1 MGQVMSLVLS
11 LDLWLPRTVISVLG
25 KGFSEA
31 SFTCVFLYTTELYP
45 TVLRS
50 VVYHLQIYLCL
61 NIKWK
66 IEKGLVNILS
76 LLTLGRMDWAIA
88 HLLVVLAFLL
98 HLL

>member
-1 MGQVMSLVLS
+1 MAQVMSLVLS

-50 VVYHLQIYLCL
+50 DVYHLQIYMCL
-61 NIKWK
+61 YLKQK
-66 IEKGLVNILS
+66 KKKLYLTKKLVINILS
-76 LLTLGRMDWAIA
+76 LLTLGRMD
-88 HLLVVLAFLL
+88 
-98 HLL
+98 